1 MLEWTLEIVQDK
13 QFIGHT
19 FILFLDT
26 KEMQNQKAVW
36 DILIQVPITKS
47 GIDGGR

>member
-1 MLEWTLEIVQDK
+1 
-13 QFIGHT
+13 
-19 FILFLDT
+19 
-26 KEMQNQKAVW
+26 MQNQKAVW